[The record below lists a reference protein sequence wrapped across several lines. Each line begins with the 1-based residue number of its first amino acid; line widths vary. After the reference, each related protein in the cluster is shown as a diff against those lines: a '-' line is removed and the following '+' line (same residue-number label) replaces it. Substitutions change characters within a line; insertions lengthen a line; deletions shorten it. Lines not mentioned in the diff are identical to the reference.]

1 MLPVKLDPQPVA
13 ADFPCVPH
21 AAVHSRGWVIVG
33 AQQLHLM
40 AILLYCSTWAE
51 LRTPDFVPI

>member
-21 AAVHSRGWVIVG
+21 A
-33 AQQLHLM
+33 
-40 AILLYCSTWAE
+40 LLYIAE
-51 LRTPDFVPI
+51 AGLLSVPALNCTLQQ